1 MIVKNTWWK
10 LVFRSCLNESLAR
23 DTGTRT
29 TRNPNLSI
37 VTSSTF
43 GYIIVELTYE
53 YTIYQNY
60 NNENRYI
67 WMQSIL
73 FRILCIWSS
82 DKQQI
87 WVTTYMY
94 INTTRELKQPPS
106 CWQLPM
112 FTLSECSNIGSTP
125 EENLTRSLWR
135 QLFDVQHLC

>member
-1 MIVKNTWWK
+1 MIVKTHDENWES
-10 LVFRSCLNESLAR
+10 LFRSCLNESLPH

-43 GYIIVELTYE
+43 GYIIVKLTYT

-60 NNENRYI
+60 NNEIHYI
-67 WMQSIL
+67 WIQSIL
-73 FRILCIWSS
+73 FSILCICSI

-87 WVTTYMY
+87 WVTSYMY
-94 INTTRELKQPPS
+94 INTTRDLKQPPS

-112 FTLSECSNIGSTP
+112 FTLYKGSNFILVPNQKKS
-125 EENLTRSLWR
+125 
-135 QLFDVQHLC
+135 

>member
-1 MIVKNTWWK
+1 MFVAIRMIVKTHDENWES
-10 LVFRSCLNESLAR
+10 LFRSCLRESLAR
-23 DTGTRT
+23 DNGTRT

-43 GYIIVELTYE
+43 GYIIAKLTYI

-60 NNENRYI
+60 INKNRYI
-67 WMQSIL
+67 WIQSIL

-106 CWQLPM
+106 CWQLSM
-112 FTLSECSNIGSTP
+112 FTLYEGSNFILVPHQKNT
-125 EENLTRSLWR
+125 
-135 QLFDVQHLC
+135 